1 MNNIELISEHDDEDT
16 DDDTGQSHA
25 DYYYFFS
32 VGGDGCCCYCGNLLV
47 SEHDDEDTD
56 DDTGQSDA
64 DSQDDPELLILL
76 RGRLREVLYKTGSE
90 GLIPHYFLNRL

>member
-1 MNNIELISEHDDEDT
+1 MNNIELI
-16 DDDTGQSHA
+16 
-25 DYYYFFS
+25 
-32 VGGDGCCCYCGNLLV
+32 

-76 RGRLREVLYKTGSE
+76 RGRLREVLYKIGSE
-90 GLIPHYFLNRL
+90 GLIPRYCLNCL